1 MSTADSAPEVPA
13 APATELAADSTAL
26 PAARRVLRGDYWRT
40 MWRSSILQGVYQ
52 LLSRGIQVVLATTTA
67 GLIEHA
73 LGRTLTASQI
83 LPAVLVIVA
92 SALVEPAAL
101 LGRNR
106 ILLADSYDHEL
117 ALLDRYLRLRPSRAA
132 LLRTGQVPDRLMID
146 LVRYR
151 LDTLDVI
158 GAPVAV
164 AIGVW
169 AAVVAGA
176 WSQWSLLLVAL
187 AVALPIALTAAVSRR
202 GSAADDALR
211 RQTMSRTAMIQ
222 EVADA
227 HDLYWARGRASRGAA
242 RVRTDWDSFT
252 AGPARRTLRDWA
264 TQQQV
269 TTTGPLLGST
279 IVLAGGAVLA
289 AHGLMDAGSVVGAA
303 VLVAPVQAALEA
315 VTTAIGS
322 WRAREI
328 VSRRLG
334 WLVVDED
341 GTPADGATVAEHAAE
356 DDGSSIEALD
366 LRGVSTL
373 MPNGRRTTPVS
384 ASLARGDVLWLR
396 GDVGSG
402 KTSLVRA
409 LIGLGAD
416 LDGQV
421 LIDGAAGELAPG
433 QVLLMP
439 QAPSFLSG
447 TVSENITLDRPDLKA
462 AARGGLAAAGMEHL
476 ADQELEAGGPSLS
489 GGERHV
495 VAWLRHL
502 RRTGGVRVL
511 DEPLNG
517 LSAEAAA
524 GVMGEIEASRSDW
537 ITILISHDDR
547 PARMPGAQVVLLD
560 G

>member
-1 MSTADSAPEVPA
+1 MSTADSAPDGPVQ
-13 APATELAADSTAL
+13 PATELAADSPAL
-26 PAARRVLRGDYWRT
+26 PAARRVLRRDYWRT

-67 GLIEHA
+67 GLIEDA
-73 LGRTLTASQI
+73 LGRTLTASQV

-92 SALVEPAAL
+92 SALLEPAAL

-106 ILLADSYDHEL
+106 VLLADSYDHEL
-117 ALLDRYLRLRPSRAA
+117 ALLDRYLRLRPARAA

-151 LDTLDVI
+151 LDTLDVV

-164 AIGVW
+164 AIGLW
-169 AAVVAGA
+169 AAAVAGA
-176 WSQWSLLLVAL
+176 WSPWSLLLVAV
-187 AVALPIALTAAVSRR
+187 AVALPIALTAAVNKR

-211 RQTMSRTAMIQ
+211 RQTMARTAMIQ

-227 HDLYWARGRASRGAA
+227 HDLYWARGRTHRGAA
-242 RVRTDWDSFT
+242 RVRTDWDAFT
-252 AGPARRTLRDWA
+252 TGPGRRTLRDWA
-264 TQQQV
+264 TKQQV
-269 TTTGPLLGST
+269 VTTGPLLGST

-303 VLVAPVQAALEA
+303 VLVAPVQAALES
-315 VTTAIGS
+315 VTSALGS

-334 WLVVDED
+334 WLVVDDD
-341 GTPADGATVAEHAAE
+341 GTPVGGTTVSTAPAE
-356 DDGSSIEALD
+356 DDGASIETLE
-366 LRGVSTL
+366 LRGTSIL
-373 MPNGRRTTPVS
+373 LPNGRRTTPVTADLS
-384 ASLARGDVLWLR
+384 RGDVLWLR
-396 GDVGSG
+396 GGVGTG

-416 LDGQV
+416 LDGAV
-421 LIDGAAGELAPG
+421 LINGRRGSLAPG

-447 TVSENITLDRPDLKA
+447 TVTENITLDRADLA
-462 AARGGLAAAGMEHL
+462 GAAREGLDAASMGRL
-476 ADQELEAGGPSLS
+476 AEQVLEPGGPSLS

-502 RRTGGVRVL
+502 RRSGGVRVL
-511 DEPLNG
+511 DEPFNG
-517 LSAEAAA
+517 LSPEAAA
-524 GVMGEIEASRSDW
+524 RVLAEIEASRADW

-547 PARMPGAQVVLLD
+547 PRTLPSVSEASLD
-560 G
+560 V